1 MKLQI
6 EDLGFVGIVVE
17 DWDITREYKPRTITT
32 DYSTWASYISRKFV
46 PANTPLNNTEYWK
59 QIIKFDKFQH
69 ELDVINEKIDQSE
82 LIIIHYVPDD
92 TSEDNK
98 LINER
103 QLNEKVSLND
113 ATYISNNG
121 EPFDNLTQLNDYTGS
136 KDNNDYAW
144 VKGLDLNGNPTYTRY
159 KYNQTNDVWNAEF
172 TIYNLNLTT
181 TQWSA
186 VNSGI
191 TSSILSNLL
200 TSLAGKAN
208 TADLATVATSGSY
221 NDLEDKPTIPDAQI
235 QSDWNQTNL
244 SAKDFIKN
252 KPTLFSGSYND
263 LADKPTVYTQQQVDN
278 LISPKANASDLSTVA
293 TSGDYND
300 LSNKP
305 SLFSGN
311 YNDLTNKPT
320 IPTITTDT
328 VKVPVIEIFAD
339 RECTKHPNGVV
350 NKVYAKFYKRF
361 GFNEEF
367 IAKDTTDPND
377 KYITVVA
384 PTIEYP
390 TEDYGLNWCVDFVDG
405 NVPSTPYEFGD
416 IIELQTCANEDL
428 DITGLPNIF
437 YADGT
442 VGYITP
448 ETTTPIAPIGFAQV
462 FADKE
467 CTKYA
472 YGYTNKVYVRL
483 NRNQAARENITY
495 CSGDDATSMYVSA
508 PESPTYS
515 YSLNLWIDFN
525 AEDRRTPYTA
535 GVYECTCAFWVNIN
549 TFNKIFGA

>member
-59 QIIKFDKFQH
+59 PIIKFDKFQH

-103 QLNEKVSLND
+103 QLNEKISLND

-121 EPFDNLTQLNDYTGS
+121 EPFDNLAQLNAYTGS

-200 TSLAGKAN
+200 AGLAILAEKAN
-208 TADLATVATSGSY
+208 T
-221 NDLEDKPTIPDAQI
+221 
-235 QSDWNQTNL
+235 
-244 SAKDFIKN
+244 
-252 KPTLFSGSYND
+252 
-263 LADKPTVYTQQQVDN
+263 
-278 LISPKANASDLSTVA
+278 SDLSTVA
-293 TSGDYND
+293 TSGDYNDLNNKPSLFSGDYND

-311 YNDLTNKPT
+311 YNDLTDKPT

-361 GFNEEF
+361 GFNEVF
-367 IAKDTTDPND
+367 IAKDATNPLD
-377 KYITVVA
+377 KYITVYS

-390 TEDYGLNWCVDFVDG
+390 TEDYGLNWCIDFTDR

-416 IIELQTCANEDL
+416 IIELQAHDNEDL

-483 NRNQAARENITY
+483 NRNQAAGENITY
-495 CSGDDATSMYVSA
+495 GSTDATSMNINA
-508 PESPTYS
+508 PEYTGDS
-515 YSLNLWIDFN
+515 YSLYVWVDFF

-535 GVYECTCAFWVNIN
+535 GVYECTSAFWVNIN
-549 TFNKIFGA
+549 SYNKIFGA